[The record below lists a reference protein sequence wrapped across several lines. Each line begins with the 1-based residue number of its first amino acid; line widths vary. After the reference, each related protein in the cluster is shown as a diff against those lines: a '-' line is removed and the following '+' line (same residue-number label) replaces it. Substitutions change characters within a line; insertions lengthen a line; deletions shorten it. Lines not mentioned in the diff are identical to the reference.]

1 MDGGEI
7 PLEKIDGEQSSNSCP
22 WGKGSSFD
30 AASAD
35 NQLVLSNSEVRA
47 LSDFFLL
54 LDRWDRMSTAVT
66 DGPAATEQTVA

>member
-7 PLEKIDGEQSSNSCP
+7 PLEKIDGKSSNSRP
-22 WGKGSSFD
+22 RGDESSFD
-30 AASAD
+30 AAGAD
-35 NQLVLSNSEVRA
+35 DRLVLSNSEVRA

-66 DGPAATEQTVA
+66 DGAAATEQTAA